1 MVKFYVRIFLILIV
15 LSTGF
20 SLQANAQLKI
30 EREYRIKAEL
40 VPQQAVTYIRDLFPD
55 SRIRWFGEINAKGYF
70 VEAKFRANRKKY
82 SIKFD
87 STGVF
92 KDVEKV
98 IRFRKLSDEQQTRF
112 ENTLDSLFTRYKI
125 VKIQAQW
132 IGNAHDIRT
141 FLQEGT
147 IAPAIE
153 KNFEFVLR
161 GKNAE
166 GTAYREILFDESGN
180 IKRNVKLSEGNTNH
194 LLF

>member
-1 MVKFYVRIFLILIV
+1 MGKANNKLFLFFCLIL
-15 LSTGF
+15 GW
-20 SLQANAQLKI
+20 SLPAMTQVKV
-30 EREYRIKAEL
+30 EREYRIKQEQ
-40 VPQQAVTYIRDLFPD
+40 VPQKAVEYISSIFPD
-55 SRIRWFGEINAKGYF
+55 TRIRWFGEINARGYF

-98 IRFRKLSDEQQTRF
+98 IKFKKLSKDQQNIF
-112 ENTLDSLFTRYKI
+112 EHTLDSLFTRYKI

-132 IGNAHDIRT
+132 LGSAQDIRA
-141 FLQEGT
+141 FLQDGT
-147 IAPAIE
+147 TGSSIK

-161 GKNAE
+161 GRNSE
-166 GTAYREILFDESGN
+166 GIAYREILFDEKGN
-180 IKRNVKLSEGNTNH
+180 ILRNVKLSEGNTNH